1 MKNSLIER
9 QIGILRTILGD
20 VAERELNSDKDFILF
35 VKEYFGFET
44 DFGWN
49 ILMNAMY
56 VFEDTELAKQDFEK
70 FGIKGPCRHI
80 NTGENYLRLY
90 GVLNAIYQQS
100 LATINLMEIFK
111 LTEKNILKN
120 ELKKTQCV
128 ELRNKI
134 ASHPS
139 NYLSN
144 TNEKSFDVYEISRH
158 NLENGEISLLKNQD
172 YFENYDLNKLIKDFN
187 TKTQDILSLI
197 LSKFLKKKF
206 QNQGKNYI
214 EFQKLEKIRN
224 GGLEFG
230 GTIITFEK

>member
-1 MKNSLIER
+1 MKNSLIEK
-9 QIGILRTILGD
+9 QIGIFRTILGN
-20 VAERELNSDKDFILF
+20 VAESELNSDNDFILF

-49 ILMNAMY
+49 ILMNAIY

-70 FGIKGPCRHI
+70 FGIKGPSRHK

-90 GVLNAIYQQS
+90 GILNAIYQQS

-111 LTEKNILKN
+111 INEKNTLKK

-139 NYLSN
+139 NYLS
-144 TNEKSFDVYEISRH
+144 TKNEKKFDVYEISRH

-172 YFENYDLNKLIKDFN
+172 YFENYDLNQLIKDFDI
-187 TKTQDILSLI
+187 KIQYILSLI

-206 QNQGKNYI
+206 QNQGKNFI
-214 EFQKLEKIRN
+214 EFQNLEKIRN
-224 GGLEFG
+224 GAIEFG
-230 GTIITFEK
+230 ETIINFEK